1 MTHKEKTEIYDLARK
16 CTTYKA
22 RHNNIDFHCY
32 GADCSEEMTKNLDWL
47 MQDHRPP
54 VVPRMLNGMI
64 QINNHQWVQN
74 IDWSKIPIDTLV
86 EVWNKPDKKY
96 KRYFA
101 KYENNVIYCWSYGR
115 TSKTATAEDY
125 ITDWHYVKLTKE

>member
-1 MTHKEKTEIYDLARK
+1 MTNKEKAELYSLATK
-16 CTTYKA
+16 CATCMA
-22 RHNNIDFHCY
+22 RLDNIDY
-32 GADCSEEMTKNLDWL
+32 DCHTTACNIEKKRNLSWL
-47 MQDHRPP
+47 MQDYREP
-54 VVPRMLNGMI
+54 VPCMFDGMI
-64 QINNHQWVQN
+64 QINGHQWAQDINWDQV
-74 IDWSKIPIDTLV
+74 PVDTLV

-125 ITDWHYVKLTKE
+125 ITDWHYVKLVER